1 MVVKRVAVTGAGGFI
16 GHHLVRAL
24 KKKGY
29 WVRGIDIKKPEF
41 SPSDADEFWFA
52 DLRDREVARKVLKDV
67 EAIYALAAD
76 VGGVGHLSRWNYEII
91 KNNLEIN
98 TNTLQAALD
107 INARLLFTS
116 SACVYP
122 LYRQKLDL
130 PEALKEEDV
139 DPADP
144 EGAYGWEK
152 LTTEKMLLHAA
163 QDKGAQIRIARFQ
176 NVYGPEE
183 TYAGGK
189 EKVIGALCRKVAS
202 ASNEGVIEVWGDGK
216 QIRSFCYID
225 DCTEGLIELME
236 SEYALPLN
244 VSGDESISIQEVAQ
258 HLIMLSGKKVTIKNI
273 PGPVGVRGRQADNTK
288 RKQILKWAPRVSLFE
303 GLAQTYYWVA
313 QDMRTKQRETLNE
326 KPSA

>member
-1 MVVKRVAVTGAGGFI
+1 MLGKRVVVTGAGGFI

-29 WVRGIDIKKPEF
+29 WVRGVDIKKPEF
-41 SPSDADEFWFA
+41 SQSDADEFWFA
-52 DLRDREVARKVLKDV
+52 DLRDREVARKVLQGVD
-67 EAIYALAAD
+67 AIYALAAD

-98 TNTLQAALD
+98 TNTLQAALESKT
-107 INARLLFTS
+107 RLLFTS

-122 LYRQKLDL
+122 LYRQKADI
-130 PEALKEEDV
+130 PEPLKEEDA

-163 QDKGAQIRIARFQ
+163 TDKSADIRIARFQ

-183 TYAGGK
+183 IYEGGK
-189 EKVIGALCRKVAS
+189 EKVIGALCRKVAV
-202 ASNEGVIEVWGDGK
+202 APQEGEIEVWGDGK

-225 DCTEGLIELME
+225 DCVQGLMELME

-244 VSGDESISIQEVAQ
+244 LSGDDYISIQDIAK
-258 HLIMLSGKKVTIKNI
+258 HLIIISGKKLTIRNI
-273 PGPVGVRGRQADNTK
+273 PGPQGVRGRHADNTK
-288 RKQILKWAPRVSLFE
+288 RKQLLKWQPNVSFFE
-303 GLAQTYYWVA
+303 GLAQTYYWVT
-313 QDMRTKQRETLNE
+313 QQVRKTRQVH
-326 KPSA
+326 PSA